1 MAFALKDSAE
11 DQQDQGAVAGRR
23 SAEPSFRRASRAGRP
38 VILKYLRLAHEQL
51 EAALAEVRAAPGKP
65 EAAVAAAR
73 LLHGQGDVSGA
84 IAVMDACLAAGKP
97 PRSFYQ
103 DGGQL
108 FLSMGVFRKAEQW
121 LKQAVRATRR
131 PSRALLQTYD
141 RAAAGLA
148 ADAAQGL
155 SPGDRRQFLAAI
167 ERLAKGRPKAAAE
180 TLERLTASHPRFAPA
195 WLAWRG
201 ALEALGRTGEAEA
214 LGAAWLRA
222 APESAAGIAAAMAFR
237 LSPRG
242 LPFDPAE
249 PLVLRRMGD
258 ALEEVDT
265 ASALHAGGDR
275 ILYLER
281 GGGEM
286 ALEPVIPLAATGPQ
300 QTRFTY
306 KVAPKFVAVLEGA
319 AVLGR
324 GIVLNRRGEMPAE
337 AWPPCHMG
345 KPGFWRVREGFV
357 CDPAQW
363 HGGVYPVQVFDTPA
377 LLMAAPTDNS
387 FGDWVLNLPP
397 RLALAEAAGVDCPIV
412 LRTGVPES
420 FVQMLGA
427 LGWPADRIIYHD
439 PRGLSLFPRLYTT
452 SWPLLERD
460 EVMSDLF
467 GIYRRS
473 PGRRREGAAERLY
486 LSREGAGA
494 RKLQNEAEIRAI
506 FERRGFRAVRPET
519 LGLQE
524 AKDLIAGADLIGGPY
539 GSAFLNVVH
548 APKPPSALVIVPP
561 TRMSFLSEVA
571 LWVGGCGGR
580 IAYLC
585 GDGEP
590 DAGAWTAPADKVE
603 AALDE
608 FLLATEKT

>member
-1 MAFALKDSAE
+1 MAFALKDSAV
-11 DQQDQGAVAGRR
+11 DQQHLGVVGSRR
-23 SAEPSFRRASRAGRP
+23 YAEPSFRRASRHGRP
-38 VILKYLRLAHEQL
+38 VILKYLRLAHEHL
-51 EAALAEVRAAPGKP
+51 ETALAAVRADPGKP

-73 LLHGQGDVSGA
+73 LMHGLGDISGA
-84 IAVMDACLAAGKP
+84 IRVMDACLAAGKP

-131 PSRALLQTYD
+131 PSQELLRAYE
-141 RAAAGLA
+141 RAVAGLA
-148 ADAAQGL
+148 DDAAQGL

-167 ERLAKGRPKAAAE
+167 ERLAKGRPKPAAE
-180 TLERLTASHPRFAPA
+180 ILERLCASHPGFVPA
-195 WLAWRG
+195 WMAYRG
-201 ALEALGRTGEAEA
+201 ALEALGRDGQVRALGEA
-214 LGAAWLRA
+214 WLQA
-222 APESAAGIAAAMAFR
+222 APQSAAGVRAAMRFR

-249 PLVLRRMGD
+249 PLVLRPMGE
-258 ALEEVDT
+258 AFEEVDT
-265 ASALHAGGDR
+265 PAALHAGGDR
-275 ILYLER
+275 ILYLDR
-281 GGGEM
+281 GGGEV
-286 ALEPVIPLAATGPQ
+286 ALEPVIPLASTGPQ

-324 GIVLNRRGEMPAE
+324 GIVLNSQGQMPAE

-345 KPGFWRVREGFV
+345 KSGFWRVKEGFV
-357 CDPAQW
+357 CDPTHW
-363 HGGVYPVQVFDTPA
+363 HNGVYPVQVFDKPA

-397 RLALAEAAGVDCPIV
+397 RLALAEAAGVDCPIL

-420 FVQMLGA
+420 FVQMLNA
-427 LGWPADRIIYHD
+427 LGWPADKIVYHD
-439 PRGLSLFPRLYTT
+439 PRGVSLFPRLYTT

-473 PGRRREGAAERLY
+473 PGRRPAGVGERLY

-506 FERRGFRAVRPET
+506 FERRGFRSVRPET
-519 LGLQE
+519 LSLQE
-524 AKDLIAGADLIGGPY
+524 AKDLIAGADLIAGPY

-548 APKPPSALVIVPP
+548 SPKPPAALVIVPP

-580 IAYLC
+580 IAYLF

-590 DAGAWTAPADKVE
+590 DAGAWTAPTAKVE
-603 AALDE
+603 AALEE
-608 FLLATEKT
+608 FLARTEEA